1 MTPEHFIN
9 KWKAVTLS
17 ERSASHQHFLDLC
30 ALIGEPTPAE
40 ADPAGDTFTFE
51 KGGTTATGGQGWA
64 DVWKKG
70 AFAWE
75 YKGPGKD
82 LNAAYLQLKKYADM
96 LENPPLLITSDTRRI
111 EIHTNFTNT
120 VKVMH
125 TLELTDLGDPAKR
138 EMLRSVFVDP
148 ERLRPGVTRHQ
159 VTTEAASTFS
169 ELAHQLQAKGY
180 DPKRVAHFLNRII
193 FCMFAED
200 VGLLPN
206 QIFTKLASASVA
218 HPETFEAN
226 AKQLFGGMARG
237 GAVAFEV
244 IDWFNGGLFDDDS
257 TLPLDQAE
265 LKLVLK
271 CAELDW
277 SNIEPSIFGTLF
289 ERGLDPDKR
298 SQQGAHY
305 TDPETIMKIVGP
317 VVLEPWAREWDAEK
331 MLIGKQVDRAKRTI
345 SEAAQRRYI
354 SFLDR
359 LHQFRVLDPACGSG
373 NFLYLA
379 LRGLK
384 DFEKRVIHE
393 AETLGMQQQFPRVG
407 PESVLGIEVN
417 PYAAELARVTIWIG
431 EIQWMIEN
439 GFGAA
444 KNPILKPLDQIVC
457 RDAILNENGSEPE
470 WPKVDA
476 IVGNPPFLGGKMM
489 RSGLGDDYVGQLFAL
504 YDRRV
509 PAEADLV
516 TYWFEKAAFEIK
528 NNPRL
533 RVGLVATN
541 SIRGGPNRRVL
552 QRVCEVAQISDA
564 WSDEPWIN
572 EGASV
577 RVSLIAFAAPASYQC
592 RLDGIS
598 VDKIS
603 TDLHA
608 VGNSGVDLTYA
619 IKLPENKDIC
629 FMGIT
634 KVGPFDIDGETARS
648 WILSPNPHG
657 RGNTEVLRPSWNGYD
672 VTRRM
677 RDMWIIDFGVRMSES
692 DAACFEVPFA
702 YAHEHI
708 KPERAKNNR
717 VNYAKSWWLHGETR
731 PTLRGKLQELERAIV
746 TPEVSKHRIF
756 VWLPRGVLPD
766 KNLHVICRDDD
777 TTFGIL
783 HSRIHELWA
792 LRMCSWLGV
801 GNDPRYTPSTTF
813 ETFPF
818 PDSFTPR
825 IPAKQYVDNLYGSRI
840 AASAKRLNELREN
853 WRNPPEFVD
862 QVPEIA
868 AGYPNRLMP
877 KNAVA
882 ATELK
887 VRTLTNLYNTNP
899 AWLQNAHHE
908 LDEAVAAAY
917 GWEWPLSD
925 NEILKR
931 LFELNQHR
939 AMPMDARPAAQKRS
953 GQSNRRKK
961 LV

>member
-1 MTPEHFIN
+1 MTPEQFVK
-9 KWKAVTLS
+9 KWTAANLS
-17 ERSASHQHFLDLC
+17 ERSAAQQHFLDLC
-30 ALIGEPTPAE
+30 ALLGEASPAD
-40 ADPAGDTFTFE
+40 ADPTGDTFTFE
-51 KGGTTATGGQGWA
+51 KGGTTATGGHGWA

-70 AFAWE
+70 VFAWE

-96 LENPPLLITSDTRRI
+96 LENPPLLITSDTKRI

-125 TLELTDLGDPAKR
+125 AIEIADLAQPEKR
-138 EMLRSVFVDP
+138 DLLRSAFVDP
-148 ERLRPGVTRHQ
+148 ERLRPGITRQQ
-159 VTTEAASTFS
+159 VTIEVAETFS
-169 ELAHQLQAKGY
+169 ELAHNLQSKGY
-180 DPKRVAHFLNRII
+180 EPRRVAHFLNRVI

-206 QIFTKLASASVA
+206 RIFTKLATASVA
-218 HPETFEAN
+218 HPETFQSN
-226 AKQLFGGMARG
+226 AKQLFAGMATG

-257 TLPLDQAE
+257 TLPLDFSE

-331 MLIGKQVDRAKRTI
+331 IVIGKQADKAKINI
-345 SEAAQRRYI
+345 SEAAQRRYQ
-354 SFLDR
+354 SFLER
-359 LHQFRVLDPACGSG
+359 LQQFRVLDPACGSG

-384 DFEKRVIHE
+384 DFERRVIHE
-393 AETLGMQQQFPRVG
+393 AETLGLPQQFPRVG

-439 GFGAA
+439 GFGAG
-444 KNPILKPLDQIVC
+444 KNPILKPLDQIEC
-457 RDAILNENGSEPE
+457 RDAILNDDGSEPG
-470 WPKVDA
+470 WPKANV

-489 RSGLGDDYVGQLFAL
+489 RSGLGDDYVSRLFAL
-504 YDRRV
+504 YGGRV

-516 TYWFEKAAFEIK
+516 TYWFEKAAIEIK
-528 NNPRL
+528 RSPEL

-552 QRVCEVAQISDA
+552 HRVCELAQIYDA

-577 RVSLIAFAAPASYQC
+577 RVSLIAFAATGNYQC
-592 RLDGIS
+592 QLDGVS
-598 VDKIS
+598 VDRIS

-608 VGNSGVDLTYA
+608 VGTSGVDLTYA
-619 IKLPENKDIC
+619 VKLPENKDVC
-629 FMGIT
+629 YMGIT
-634 KVGPFDIDGETARS
+634 KVGPFDVDGEIARS
-648 WILSPNPHG
+648 WTRAPNPHG
-657 RGNTEVLRPSWNGYD
+657 RSNTEVLKPSWNGYD

-677 RDMWIIDFGVRMSES
+677 RDMWIIDFGVNMSES
-692 DAACFEVPFA
+692 DAACFEMPFA
-702 YAHEHI
+702 YALEHV

-717 VNYAKSWWLHGETR
+717 ANYAKMWWLHGEAR
-731 PTLRGKLQELERAIV
+731 PTLRAKLQKLERAIV

-756 VWLPRGVLPD
+756 LWLPRGVLPD
-766 KNLHVICRDDD
+766 KNLHVVCRDDD

-818 PDSFTPR
+818 PEGMTPR
-825 IPAKQYVDNLYGSRI
+825 QTAKQHLGDPRAQRI
-840 AASAKRLNELREN
+840 ATAAKRLNELREN
-853 WRNPPEFVD
+853 WRNPPEFVN
-862 QVPEIA
+862 QVPEIV
-868 AGYPNRLMP
+868 AGYPNRMVP
-877 KNAVA
+877 KDPA
-882 ATELK
+882 AAAELK
-887 VRTLTNLYNTNP
+887 KRTLTNLYNDNP
-899 AWLQNAHHE
+899 TWLQHAHRA
-908 LDEAVAAAY
+908 LDIAVAAAY
-917 GWEWPLSD
+917 GWNWPLTD
-925 NEILKR
+925 EEILSG
-931 LFELNQHR
+931 LFRLNQQR
-939 AMPMDARPAAQKRS
+939 ARPLDVRPPSQKR
-953 GQSNRRKK
+953 GKK
-961 LV
+961 GKL